1 MTDEGSSVAE
11 NTTLATSG
19 APAIDGTVRPRMI
32 VIFDERGEIFTK
44 IRRLDLGLAIWL
56 VNDPRGLERLERLE
70 QVDLGVVAQYED
82 ARQDVVQL
90 AEENRFGLLVLA
102 ERYDSDE
109 AARSIDFGLVG
120 YLHADMEPAALRRT
134 ILGVLAGEPAFARQ
148 IIGAWLRRQ
157 RTYFDARR
165 GVAALTERQRQ
176 VVALIGQG
184 LADKEIGERLGI
196 TTATAQKHVTN
207 ILDRLGV
214 TNRAAAAA
222 VTCSLLFSDETAQ
235 STDNIATAPVP
246 LFAIRPDARTA

>member
-1 MTDEGSSVAE
+1 MAE

-19 APAIDGTVRPRMI
+19 APAIDGANRPRMI
-32 VIFDERGEIFTK
+32 MIFDERGEMFTK
-44 IRRLDLGLAIWL
+44 IRQLDLGLTLWL
-56 VNDPRGLERLERLE
+56 VNDLRRLERVE
-70 QVDLGVVAQYED
+70 QVALGVVAQYED

-90 AEENRFGLLVLA
+90 AEENRFGLLLLA

-109 AARSIDFGLVG
+109 AARCIDLGLVG
-120 YLHADMEPAALRRT
+120 YLRADMEPAALRRT
-134 ILGVLAGEPAFARQ
+134 ILGVLAGEPGFARQ

-196 TTATAQKHVTN
+196 ATATAQKHVTN

-222 VTCSLLFSDETAQ
+222 ATCSLLFSDETAQ
-235 STDNIATAPVP
+235 STDDNIATAPVP
-246 LFAIRPDARTA
+246 LFAIRPDSRTA